1 MFTSE
6 TNQVQ
11 GQSRLGFRGSE
22 RGDWCGTADGN
33 RFVLSLDVF
42 LDSSSVSARKN
53 SLIEPPV
60 PLCDSLADLQAV
72 KVLGV

>member
-22 RGDWCGTADGN
+22 RGDWCGTVDGN

-42 LDSSSVSARKN
+42 FRFFIGFREKKFSN
-53 SLIEPPV
+53 
-60 PLCDSLADLQAV
+60 
-72 KVLGV
+72 

>member
-53 SLIEPPV
+53 FSN
-60 PLCDSLADLQAV
+60 
-72 KVLGV
+72 

>member
-1 MFTSE
+1 MVTGVVPWMAIGLFGLWT
-6 TNQVQ
+6 
-11 GQSRLGFRGSE
+11 F
-22 RGDWCGTADGN
+22 
-33 RFVLSLDVF
+33 F

-60 PLCDSLADLQAV
+60 PLCDSLVDLQAV